1 MVGNLILLKR
11 VLASA
16 VVCAALFALLAFQET
31 ASSASDA
38 ASGAAPVD
46 TGEIVNTIS
55 FFNKVYT
62 DILVT
67 DGVPAMLNK
76 MPSSTQIR
84 HELFRHIGY
93 LREHG
98 LILVMDM
105 ADMKLISINSPA
117 GHIVEAVTFEEWNYL
132 YHELGTRKL
141 ARSIK
146 GMGQGY
152 RYTLRNSPEGWRIVD
167 FQPEDVEV
175 DPDESFKY

>member
-1 MVGNLILLKR
+1 MAGDLILLKR

-16 VVCAALFALLAFQET
+16 VACAALFALLAFQET
-31 ASSASDA
+31 ASSARDA

-46 TGEIVNTIS
+46 AGEIRNAIS
-55 FFNKVYT
+55 FFNKIYT
-62 DILVT
+62 DILVS

-76 MPSSTQIR
+76 MPASKQIR

-117 GHIVEAVTFEEWNYL
+117 DNIVEAVTFEEWNYL
-132 YHELGTRKL
+132 YQELGTRKL
-141 ARSIK
+141 ARAIK
-146 GMGQGY
+146 GMGYGF
-152 RYTLRNSPEGWRIVD
+152 RYTLINSPEGWKIVD
-167 FQPEDVEV
+167 FQPEDVEAE
-175 DPDESFKY
+175 PDGSFKF